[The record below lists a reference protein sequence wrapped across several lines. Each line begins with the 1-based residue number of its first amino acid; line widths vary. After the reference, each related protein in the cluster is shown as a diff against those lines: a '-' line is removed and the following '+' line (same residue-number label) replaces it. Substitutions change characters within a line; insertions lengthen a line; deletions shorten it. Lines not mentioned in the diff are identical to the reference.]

1 MTHQKRM
8 ATSKRMPLGRKATKY
23 LVCQSPGTHKKEESV
38 SLVVAL
44 RDILQIVKTS
54 RETKKILSTGDVLV
68 NADTVKDHRFPIGFL
83 DEISFP
89 ALKESYLVIYNQL
102 GKFEFKKQTKAAQ
115 RPSRIIGKTMLSK
128 GRTQLNLFAGKN
140 IILDKDAGYKVG
152 DSVVLDKNKVTSH
165 FKLEKGA
172 KVFLTAGKHMGHNA
186 VVDEILDRVN
196 LSTVQKIIVKIGKE
210 SIETAKEYAYVV
222 GGDL

>member
-8 ATSKRMPLGRKATKY
+8 ATAKRMPLGRKATKY

>member
-210 SIETAKEYAYVV
+210 SIETAKEYA
-222 GGDL
+222 